1 MPSDRFKIL
10 YAKPT
15 KSETLHNDLSVI
27 TNVLATFKVKSR
39 PWAKE
44 QSFVPVQRL
53 YVNCDN
59 WEYELRYNIFFKTG
73 TCNTYFTG

>member
-1 MPSDRFKIL
+1 ML

-15 KSETLHNDLSVI
+15 KSEILHNDLSVI
-27 TNVLATFKVKSR
+27 TNILATFNFRSR
-39 PWAKE
+39 PSAKE

-59 WEYELRYNIFFKTG
+59 WECELQYNIFQNLVRVIPIDVSDINFP
-73 TCNTYFTG
+73 